1 MSKSR
6 RRKAPDYRG
15 CIFSLLVILLVLGLF
30 ALGIHYRDTTP
41 ELRIPTETTTAASG
55 EDVPTTEATQ
65 PTTEPTE
72 PPVTLL
78 STAKISATG
87 DILMHM
93 PCIDGGK
100 NSDGSYSFDHYFK
113 YLKDYVAQAD
123 YAVANLETTLAGL
136 DNGYKYSGYPAFN
149 CPDGIV
155 TTLKNVGF
163 DMLLTANN
171 HCYDTRSK
179 GYHRTQ
185 QVVKDAG
192 LEHIGTVPDE
202 QTPQYLVKEING
214 IRIGMVCYTY
224 EDNSDPNV
232 VAPNGISMK
241 DSDESLINSFNV
253 NDLDTFYKRIE
264 GQIEEMNAQGAEAL
278 MLYIHWG
285 VEYELTENKTQ
296 NAIAQKMCDLG
307 IDVIVGGHPHVIQ
320 PMELLT
326 STSDENHKTLC
337 LYSTGNAL
345 SNQRRSL
352 MRLDTG
358 HTEDG
363 IIFNITFA
371 KYSDGTVRVEDA
383 SVLPT
388 WINKYKSASTGKDVY
403 EIYPLDLQIEDW
415 KTQMDMKDSTAK
427 EAKAS
432 YDRTMKIVGA
442 GMEQIN
448 DYLEQLPPV
457 A

>member
-6 RRKAPDYRG
+6 RRKGPDYRG
-15 CIFSLLVILLVLGLF
+15 CIFSLLAILLVLGLF

-41 ELRIPTETTTAASG
+41 ELKIPIETTTAPSG
-55 EDVPTTEATQ
+55 EDIPTTEATQ

-78 STAKISATG
+78 STAKVSATG

-100 NSDGSYSFDHYFK
+100 NSDGSYTFDHYFK
-113 YLKDYVAQAD
+113 YLKDYVSQAD

-185 QVVKDAG
+185 QVVTDAG
-192 LEHIGTVPDE
+192 LEYIGTVPDE
-202 QTPQYLVKEING
+202 QTQQYLVKDING

-241 DSDESLINSFNV
+241 DADEKLINSFNV
-253 NDLDTFYKRIE
+253 NDLDAFYQRIE
-264 GQIEEMNAQGAEAL
+264 GQIKEMKEQGAEAL
-278 MLYIHWG
+278 ILYIHWG

-296 NAIAQKMCDLG
+296 NTIAQKMCDLG

-326 STSDENHKTLC
+326 SSSDENHKTLC
-337 LYSTGNAL
+337 LYSTGNTL

-371 KYSDGTVRVEDA
+371 KYSDGTVRIEDA

-403 EIYPLDLQIEDW
+403 EIYPLDIQIEDW
-415 KTQMDMKDSTAK
+415 KTQMDMKDSTEK
-427 EAKAS
+427 EARAS

-448 DYLEQLPPV
+448 DYLDQLPPV